1 VKWKSFLLTISGLLA
16 LGLIAWGGVAL
27 YTNMRTVV
35 AVNSPE
41 IPTTTVKRGDVT
53 FTVNAK
59 AELQGGNSEMLAAPM
74 MGGASLILTSLRSP
88 GELVQAGD
96 VVAQFDTT
104 EQEYNLKEAEA
115 DLAEA
120 EQQVI
125 QAQADSQAK
134 AEEAQYELAQAKADL
149 RQAELEAR
157 RNPLLAAITAR
168 QNTLAVEA
176 GRDKLRQLEHD
187 IPNRLANAQAG
198 IAIQEAARNKAKMK
212 ADTARKNIESMT
224 LRAHRSGYVSIQQNM
239 SGNFFIDGM
248 KLPNYQVGDTVR
260 PGMAIAQ
267 IPDMSNWEAVARIGE
282 LDRGHLAA
290 GEKVDIT
297 VIALPDRKFYGHIKN
312 IGGTNG
318 PPWDRHFDCQLA
330 LDNPSPELR
339 PGMTAQIVITTEK
352 LDNVLWVP
360 AQAVFESDG
369 RLFVYAQTGGSF
381 VPMDIKV
388 VRRSESQVVLTGPKV
403 GALVAMA
410 NPEEQNKKAQAGGA
424 LQALPK

>member
-1 VKWKSFLLTISGLLA
+1 VRWKPVLLA
-16 LGLIAWGGVAL
+16 ASILAPVGLVAWGAL
-27 YTNMRTVV
+27 TLYSKMGT
-35 AVNSPE
+35 AVRSGPD
-41 IPTTTVKRGDVT
+41 IPTTTVKRSDVT

-59 AELQGGNSEMLAAPM
+59 AELQGGNSEMLVAPM
-74 MGGASLILTSLRSP
+74 MGGASLTLTSLSSS
-88 GELVQAGD
+88 GDLVKAGD

-176 GRDKLRQLEHD
+176 ARDKLRQLEHD

-198 IAIQEAARNKAKMK
+198 IAIQEAARSKATMK
-212 ADTARKNIESMT
+212 AETARKNIESMT
-224 LRAHRSGYVSIQQNM
+224 LRAKRSGYVSVQQNM
-239 SGNFFIDGM
+239 SGNFFFDGM

-260 PGMAIAQ
+260 PGMAVAQ
-267 IPDMSNWEAVARIGE
+267 IPDMSSWEAVARIGE
-282 LDRGHLAA
+282 LDRGHLAP
-290 GEKVDIT
+290 GEKADIT
-297 VIALPDRKFYGHIKN
+297 VIALPDKKFFGRIKN

-330 LDNPSPELR
+330 LDNPSPQLR
-339 PGMTAQIVITTEK
+339 PGMTAQIVITTE
-352 LDNVLWVP
+352 NVLWVP

-369 RLFVYAQTGGSF
+369 RSFVYAQSGGSF
-381 VPMDIKV
+381 VPLDVKV
-388 VRRSESQVVLTGPKV
+388 VRRSESQVVLTGAKA
-403 GALVAMA
+403 GELVAMA
-410 NPEEQNKKAQAGGA
+410 NPEEQSKRAQAGGA